1 MAQQTMTYDNEK
13 KKIKKV
19 LTTRTQYGNIKNVKG
34 VNLMTKNFTK
44 ECVLNGNTRHLKE
57 VMKTKSA
64 TRPKSIHACTLKTS

>member
-34 VNLMTKNFTK
+34 INLMTKNFTK

-57 VMKTKSA
+57 VMKNKKCLQSKKYQ
-64 TRPKSIHACTLKTS
+64 RQYIEN

>member
-1 MAQQTMTYDNEK
+1 MTDGNEK
-13 KKIKKV
+13 KNKKV

-57 VMKTKSA
+57 LMKPKSA
-64 TRPKSIHACTLKTS
+64 TSPKSIHAGTLKTT

>member
-57 VMKTKSA
+57 VMKTK
-64 TRPKSIHACTLKTS
+64 KCHTSKKYSRLYIEN